1 MISIKDVKDAVAL
14 KLSQEFKENII
25 YDEQVKQGFDPPA
38 FFVQVIPI
46 GTTRSSL
53 LTKNPTLTIDIQF
66 FPETECN
73 DDLYNMQ
80 DRLENSFISGI
91 QVKDRFITIIKTEH
105 AIVDFVLHFQL
116 DLDYLVSIRD
126 EVKKGQENIKKM
138 GEIHFNKEVFK

>member
-46 GTTRSSL
+46 GTIRSSL

-73 DDLYNMQ
+73 DDLYDMQ
-80 DRLENSFISGI
+80 DKLENSFISGI
-91 QVKDRFITIIKTEH
+91 QVKDRFITITKTEH
-105 AIVDFVLHFQL
+105 SIVDFVLHFQL

-126 EVKKGQENIKKM
+126 KVKAEEGTFETMKEV
-138 GEIHFNKEVFK
+138 HFNKEVFK